1 MSDLAFKN
9 KVVLITGG
17 AHGIGQVTAE
27 AFKKAGATVEIIDI
41 APGDHFGGDISQ
53 KETLE
58 AFAEHVLKKHHQVG
72 VLVNNALSP
81 MIGLDQASFE
91 DFQKALTVGV
101 TAPFYLSQLFAS
113 HFAPGASIINVSSS
127 RYAQSQAQT
136 ESYSAAKG
144 GITSLTHALAM
155 SFAGKVR
162 VNAVAPGWIETSDS
176 VHSDQ
181 DRLQHPVGRVGV
193 PDDIAHMILYLT
205 SDKAGFIMGQTI
217 TVDGGMSKKMIY
229 QEDENWFLKLYD

>member
-1 MSDLAFKN
+1 MSDLVFKN

-17 AHGIGQVTAE
+17 AHGIGQATAE

-41 APGDHFGGDISQ
+41 APGDHFVGDISQ

-58 AFAEHVLKKHHQVG
+58 SFADHVLKKHHQVD
-72 VLVNNALSP
+72 VLVNNALPP
-81 MIGLDQASFE
+81 MVGLDQASFE

-101 TAPFYLSQLFAS
+101 MAPFYLCQLFAS

-162 VNAVAPGWIETSDS
+162 VNAVAPGWIETSDTI
-176 VHSDQ
+176 HSDA
-181 DRLQHPVGRVGV
+181 DNYQHPVGRVGV
-193 PDDIAHMILYLT
+193 PDDIAHMILYLA
-205 SDKAGFIMGQTI
+205 SDKAGFITGQTI

-229 QEDENWFLKLYD
+229 HEDENWSLKLYD

>member
-17 AHGIGQVTAE
+17 AHGIGQATAE

-41 APGDHFGGDISQ
+41 APGDHFVGDISQ

-58 AFAEHVLKKHHQVG
+58 AFADHVLKKHHQVD
-72 VLVNNALSP
+72 VLVNNALP
-81 MIGLDQASFE
+81 LMVGLDQASFE

-101 TAPFYLSQLFAS
+101 TAPVYLSQLFAS
-113 HFAPGASIINVSSS
+113 HFASGASIINVSSS

-176 VHSDQ
+176 VHSDA
-181 DRLQHPVGRVGV
+181 DNYQHPVGRVGV
-193 PDDIAHMILYLT
+193 PDDIAHMILYLA
-205 SDKAGFIMGQTI
+205 SDKAGFITGQTI

-229 QEDENWFLKLYD
+229 HEDENWSLKLYD

>member
-17 AHGIGQVTAE
+17 AHGIGQATAE

-41 APGDHFGGDISQ
+41 APGDHFVGDISQ

-58 AFAEHVLKKHHQVG
+58 AFADHVLKKHRQVD
-72 VLVNNALSP
+72 VLVNNALP
-81 MIGLDQASFE
+81 PTVGLDQASFE

-113 HFAPGASIINVSSS
+113 HFASGASIINISSS

-193 PDDIAHMILYLT
+193 PDDIAHMILYLA
-205 SDKAGFIMGQTI
+205 SDKAGFITGQTI

-229 QEDENWFLKLYD
+229 HEDENWSLKLYD